1 MPHEVEH
8 EEEYEGEEEKS
19 GVRFHASPEEEE
31 LEGDAG
37 PGPLKRLALKKAR
50 CETSLL
56 VRFTILFYFFF
67 IHVTGGRVAPLCKL
81 TGASRPALAAPT
93 TPSASAARNR
103 RPPSFPT

>member
-1 MPHEVEH
+1 MQRIVGRVLIVQEIVRMPHEVEH

-56 VRFTILFYFFF
+56 LS
-67 IHVTGGRVAPLCKL
+67 L
-81 TGASRPALAAPT
+81 
-93 TPSASAARNR
+93 
-103 RPPSFPT
+103 